1 MKEVLKMLLQDSVLP
16 NHLREVKWLM
26 DFLSSSDTPPVFLSL
41 GETWEEIDTSLSSLL
56 SSPPAYTHGYQLSMY
71 GLPSFRNV
79 LADYIQKD
87 HALEVYERG
96 RDYEVAV
103 SWTGTRDAM
112 RDFGFL
118 FRDKF
123 AKGPSLKLL
132 TFAPGFDYKGVFSQ
146 LGLET
151 VYLPLNTV
159 DFSVDIEACERA
171 LNEQPEGT
179 VILALNTQHN
189 PTSVNWDTDTVSR
202 LLATA
207 VARGFGIIIDDAH
220 FGVRESNLQPTSALR
235 ILLDTIQ
242 ATNKKS
248 YPWLAIR
255 SLGKQFGINGWGI
268 GAVTAVPELLD
279 SLVNDYRAQHV
290 YNYAGV
296 FQYALCEWM
305 RSGNAQKTLER
316 RNGIIF
322 GNKESA
328 ALIFQEKFGY
338 PKGNIFAGPCTS
350 FMLFSLPVSYAQR
363 ANGSELFVLEC
374 LQNTG
379 ILLTGA
385 WPKPYNTTRDFPRY
399 DFIRMYCGC
408 STITLTEALVRLER
422 GGFHYRMESFKK
434 SLV

>member
-1 MKEVLKMLLQDSVLP
+1 
-16 NHLREVKWLM
+16 
-26 DFLSSSDTPPVFLSL
+26 
-41 GETWEEIDTSLSSLL
+41 
-56 SSPPAYTHGYQLSMY
+56 
-71 GLPSFRNV
+71 
-79 LADYIQKD
+79 
-87 HALEVYERG
+87 
-96 RDYEVAV
+96 
-103 SWTGTRDAM
+103 
-112 RDFGFL
+112 
-118 FRDKF
+118 
-123 AKGPSLKLL
+123 
-132 TFAPGFDYKGVFSQ
+132 
-146 LGLET
+146 
-151 VYLPLNTV
+151 
-159 DFSVDIEACERA
+159 
-171 LNEQPEGT
+171 
-179 VILALNTQHN
+179 
-189 PTSVNWDTDTVSR
+189 
-202 LLATA
+202 
-207 VARGFGIIIDDAH
+207 
-220 FGVRESNLQPTSALR
+220 
-235 ILLDTIQ
+235 
-242 ATNKKS
+242 
-248 YPWLAIR
+248 
-255 SLGKQFGINGWGI
+255 
-268 GAVTAVPELLD
+268 
-279 SLVNDYRAQHV
+279 
-290 YNYAGV
+290 
-296 FQYALCEWM
+296 M